1 VKRAIRP
8 VDDAMSDS
16 FDLRAEVDALQDLS
30 NYEISNEH
38 DILSMSTGQVNNL
51 LDRESESWR
60 YTYKM
65 IDVLTLL

>member
-1 VKRAIRP
+1 
-8 VDDAMSDS
+8 MSDS

-30 NYEISNEH
+30 NYEISSEH